1 MLVFYD
7 FISGSGFPRSQPGL
21 VGELWWVEE
30 DEGDEEERERERAA
44 GDRESKKE

>member
-1 MLVFYD
+1 VLVFYD

-30 DEGDEEERERERAA
+30 DEGDEEERERESGGR
-44 GDRESKKE
+44 